1 MSGKSHRIQRE
12 GLTGWKKKK
21 KRSNPSKK
29 TVIHHLSFRWG
40 AVPRQ
45 FKAVPLTA
53 DVLLLRI
60 SARTDCTVPSHPFT
74 PATGLRQFRELK
86 RLKKEPNNNRAISS
100 QLAPVSRFTHH
111 CAAPAEKRRAETRAD
126 PVIYLLPPNSTLL
139 LCSLPCMQQGPLA
152 GQASGSTRPP
162 EAASLQVP
170 TSAPSRYLR
179 QWAGIHCTWLAQLKR
194 CPSIGAGRQRK
205 RITTQHL
212 PPQHRAPESVL
223 SEQRESCANS
233 KPACCVRWVLTVCWT
248 GTVLLHPFM
257 LDR

>member
-1 MSGKSHRIQRE
+1 
-12 GLTGWKKKK
+12 
-21 KRSNPSKK
+21 
-29 TVIHHLSFRWG
+29 
-40 AVPRQ
+40 
-45 FKAVPLTA
+45 
-53 DVLLLRI
+53 
-60 SARTDCTVPSHPFT
+60 
-74 PATGLRQFRELK
+74 
-86 RLKKEPNNNRAISS
+86 
-100 QLAPVSRFTHH
+100 
-111 CAAPAEKRRAETRAD
+111 
-126 PVIYLLPPNSTLL
+126 
-139 LCSLPCMQQGPLA
+139 MQQGPLA

-170 TSAPSRYLR
+170 TSAPSRYLC
-179 QWAGIHCTWLAQLKR
+179 QWAGIHCTWLAQLEH

-257 LDR
+257 LDRWKLKRCSLSTEYANNHRIHKQVRYHLLSIPASLILKPVIIAAIATSQWPLCLHAQRWSFSQLTKPLSTVLHT

>member
-1 MSGKSHRIQRE
+1 
-12 GLTGWKKKK
+12 
-21 KRSNPSKK
+21 
-29 TVIHHLSFRWG
+29 
-40 AVPRQ
+40 
-45 FKAVPLTA
+45 
-53 DVLLLRI
+53 
-60 SARTDCTVPSHPFT
+60 
-74 PATGLRQFRELK
+74 
-86 RLKKEPNNNRAISS
+86 
-100 QLAPVSRFTHH
+100 
-111 CAAPAEKRRAETRAD
+111 
-126 PVIYLLPPNSTLL
+126 
-139 LCSLPCMQQGPLA
+139 MQQGPLA

-170 TSAPSRYLR
+170 TSAPSRYLC
-179 QWAGIHCTWLAQLKR
+179 QWAGIHCTWLAQLEH

-257 LDR
+257 LDRWKLKRCSLSTEYANNHRIHKQVRSSPSHPSQPYLKTSNYCCHSHIPVTFMSARTTLIIQSTNKTIKHCASHLKMVLPPYLLAW